1 MDCSLPGSSVHG
13 MLQAK
18 ILEWVAIPFSKR
30 SFHPWDWTW
39 VSSIAGRFFTVWT
52 IKHASN
58 VYVREWKKK
67 GSSTETLCKLHYLS
81 DIWVLGVLM
90 HSLLLSWSLQPPHIN
105 VISLSYFL
113 LQMFFVQRN
122 QYKDPVL
129 QGLLLFSCSV
139 TSYSLQPHGLQHA
152 RLLCPS
158 PWVCS
163 NSCPFYQVCSDS
175 CPVSWWC
182 HPAISSFAA
191 RFSSCPQ
198 SFPASGSSPVSRLL
212 HQVPKISGYNKIAK

>member
-1 MDCSLPGSSVHG
+1 
-13 MLQAK
+13 
-18 ILEWVAIPFSKR
+18 
-30 SFHPWDWTW
+30 
-39 VSSIAGRFFTVWT
+39 
-52 IKHASN
+52 

-122 QYKDPVL
+122 QYKDPVH
-129 QGLLLFSCSV
+129 QGLCCSV
-139 TSYSLQPHGLQHA
+139 AQSCPTLYNPMDCSMS
-152 RLLCPS
+152 PS

-175 CPVSWWC
+175 CPLSWWC

-191 RFSSCPQ
+191 PFSSCPQ
-198 SFPASGSSPVSRLL
+198 SFSASGSSPVSRLL